1 MAQLLGHPGCMESLR
16 ADLRDLQAAIGDV
29 WARAGPVRFP
39 SWKFPD
45 RVSCELDVPA
55 LLERY
60 SHRHGDPQFSQHAHV
75 ALLELLIDRLLLLLQ
90 SFTGYAENLLS
101 ERDEPPGQAVGPGM
115 SAGLTARRYWCSM
128 LKLGAFCQQLLA
140 EKKAGKEELPALQP
154 TPQAGNAEKKHPK
167 HSLPD
172 VLEIRTSPEVP
183 KSTSPCPS
191 SSVRGSDSVTPG
203 SSVPRAAGSAAA
215 SSHSVPTQTAGS
227 APGAC
232 DTCASAQASLRQ
244 VGKAITSV
252 CQSQNIP
259 SALSRFQE
267 MVEDPTG
274 PSRTLSA
281 TDLSYWAVEQSKD
294 LARISKHLQ
303 TLLQQVNP
311 LKSEL
316 QESQK
321 QKDELRK
328 KVEDFSRLLQAE
340 KETQAQQRRKAEQS
354 LKVKNKEHLE
364 AVARLE
370 RDKDDLRRG
379 AALLEERLSALK
391 EELAAKQAEVQELEV
406 TKTTLLEEMRTMM
419 VAKSQV
425 LELEEKVQLLTE
437 QQESLSQELSSTNTQ
452 LEKEKAKVESVLR
465 HQEVQPALPRV
476 GERAELPG
484 AAAPRRGGERWFGS
498 PMQSCLPRAVLAEQ
512 AAGPAAAAG
521 QPGPGARGAAGPARG
536 GRGGRGPSGRAAG
549 AEPGAAA
556 GTAGAAGRAATGEAE
571 PGAERLRAAGK
582 GVQAG
587 GAGSGSVTED
597 MEKQLEANSIR
608 IGVLEQENARLRS
621 ALAKVQVAAAQGVLK
636 LSGNGRPGQRPRCAS
651 GAEHGGKFQPL
662 FSPPAHPTD
671 PPVFP
676 ARQPALRGGCRA
688 AQQPRQ

>member
-101 ERDEPPGQAVGPGM
+101 DRAEPPTQAVGPGM

-140 EKKAGKEELPALQP
+140 EKKAGKEELPTLQP
-154 TPQAGNAEKKHPK
+154 APQAGNAEKHSKR
-167 HSLPD
+167 SLPD

-183 KSTSPCPS
+183 QSTSPCPS
-191 SSVRGSDSVTPG
+191 SSVSGSDSVTPG
-203 SSVPRAAGSAAA
+203 SSVPKAA
-215 SSHSVPTQTAGS
+215 SSEAKSSRSVPTQTAGS

-281 TDLSYWAVEQSKD
+281 TDLSYWAAEQSKD
-294 LARISKHLQ
+294 LARIGKHLQ

-316 QESQK
+316 QESRK
-321 QKDELRK
+321 QKDELQK

-370 RDKDDLRRG
+370 QDKDDLRR
-379 AALLEERLSALK
+379 
-391 EELAAKQAEVQELEV
+391 
-406 TKTTLLEEMRTMM
+406 
-419 VAKSQV
+419 
-425 LELEEKVQLLTE
+425 
-437 QQESLSQELSSTNTQ
+437 
-452 LEKEKAKVESVLR
+452 
-465 HQEVQPALPRV
+465 
-476 GERAELPG
+476 
-484 AAAPRRGGERWFGS
+484 
-498 PMQSCLPRAVLAEQ
+498 
-512 AAGPAAAAG
+512 
-521 QPGPGARGAAGPARG
+521 
-536 GRGGRGPSGRAAG
+536 
-549 AEPGAAA
+549 
-556 GTAGAAGRAATGEAE
+556 
-571 PGAERLRAAGK
+571 
-582 GVQAG
+582 
-587 GAGSGSVTED
+587 GSGSVTED

-608 IGVLEQENARLRS
+608 IGVLEQENTRLRS

-636 LSGNGRPGQRPRCAS
+636 RRLQGAQAMGLLAQHPLRHHSCVLSLCGGDCDPLLSQGLILPSGAHLSPKASPTSCPPTQPHSVWTSSVFLGCAHPIWARARAAVPLGAQRGWLPRAEAEGCKWSRAQGEVSAPLLSPSSSHRPSCVPSSAASAVGRTQGRPAAEAARTARGCGAVWVSAGSERPAAS
-651 GAEHGGKFQPL
+651 GHSRAQPGPAARCRPQGCCL
-662 FSPPAHPTD
+662 APPSTGTEAQ
-671 PPVFP
+671 PPP
-676 ARQPALRGGCRA
+676 GPPGTNELW
-688 AQQPRQ
+688 

>member
-101 ERDEPPGQAVGPGM
+101 DRAEPPTQAVGPGM

-140 EKKAGKEELPALQP
+140 EKKAGKEELPTLQP
-154 TPQAGNAEKKHPK
+154 TPQAGNAEKHSKR
-167 HSLPD
+167 SLPD

-183 KSTSPCPS
+183 QSTSPCPS
-191 SSVRGSDSVTPG
+191 SSVSGSDSVTPG
-203 SSVPRAAGSAAA
+203 SSVPKAA
-215 SSHSVPTQTAGS
+215 SSEAKSSRSVPTQTAGS

-281 TDLSYWAVEQSKD
+281 TDLSYWAAEQSKD
-294 LARISKHLQ
+294 LARIGKHLQ

-316 QESQK
+316 QESRK
-321 QKDELRK
+321 QKDELQK

-379 AALLEERLSALK
+379 
-391 EELAAKQAEVQELEV
+391 
-406 TKTTLLEEMRTMM
+406 
-419 VAKSQV
+419 
-425 LELEEKVQLLTE
+425 
-437 QQESLSQELSSTNTQ
+437 
-452 LEKEKAKVESVLR
+452 
-465 HQEVQPALPRV
+465 
-476 GERAELPG
+476 
-484 AAAPRRGGERWFGS
+484 
-498 PMQSCLPRAVLAEQ
+498 
-512 AAGPAAAAG
+512 
-521 QPGPGARGAAGPARG
+521 
-536 GRGGRGPSGRAAG
+536 
-549 AEPGAAA
+549 
-556 GTAGAAGRAATGEAE
+556 
-571 PGAERLRAAGK
+571 
-582 GVQAG
+582 
-587 GAGSGSVTED
+587 SGSVTED

-608 IGVLEQENARLRS
+608 IGVLEQENTRLRS

-636 LSGNGRPGQRPRCAS
+636 LIPQTQLCSQLGSQRCGEDAGPPSSRGSEDSAGLRGRAGERRQRAPSSQRSQPRSAGPCRSLPAAGLLLS
-651 GAEHGGKFQPL
+651 PPEHGG
-662 FSPPAHPTD
+662 
-671 PPVFP
+671 
-676 ARQPALRGGCRA
+676 RGTA
-688 AQQPRQ
+688 APRPSRRK

>member
-391 EELAAKQAEVQELEV
+391 EELAAKQAEVQEL
-406 TKTTLLEEMRTMM
+406 
-419 VAKSQV
+419 
-425 LELEEKVQLLTE
+425 
-437 QQESLSQELSSTNTQ
+437 
-452 LEKEKAKVESVLR
+452 
-465 HQEVQPALPRV
+465 
-476 GERAELPG
+476 
-484 AAAPRRGGERWFGS
+484 
-498 PMQSCLPRAVLAEQ
+498 
-512 AAGPAAAAG
+512 
-521 QPGPGARGAAGPARG
+521 
-536 GRGGRGPSGRAAG
+536 
-549 AEPGAAA
+549 
-556 GTAGAAGRAATGEAE
+556 GAAGRAATGEAE

-636 LSGNGRPGQRPRCAS
+636 LIPQTHLCSQLGSQRCGEDAGPPSSRGSEDSAGPRGCAGERQQRAPS
-651 GAEHGGKFQPL
+651 SQRSQPRSAGPCRSL
-662 FSPPAHPTD
+662 PAAGLLLSPPEP
-671 PPVFP
+671 
-676 ARQPALRGGCRA
+676 RGRGTA
-688 AQQPRQ
+688 APRPSRRK

>member
-379 AALLEERLSALK
+379 
-391 EELAAKQAEVQELEV
+391 
-406 TKTTLLEEMRTMM
+406 
-419 VAKSQV
+419 
-425 LELEEKVQLLTE
+425 
-437 QQESLSQELSSTNTQ
+437 
-452 LEKEKAKVESVLR
+452 
-465 HQEVQPALPRV
+465 
-476 GERAELPG
+476 
-484 AAAPRRGGERWFGS
+484 
-498 PMQSCLPRAVLAEQ
+498 
-512 AAGPAAAAG
+512 
-521 QPGPGARGAAGPARG
+521 
-536 GRGGRGPSGRAAG
+536 
-549 AEPGAAA
+549 
-556 GTAGAAGRAATGEAE
+556 
-571 PGAERLRAAGK
+571 
-582 GVQAG
+582 
-587 GAGSGSVTED
+587 SGSVTED

-636 LSGNGRPGQRPRCAS
+636 LIPQTHLCSQLGSQRCGEDAGPPSSRGSEDSAGPRGCAGERQQRAPS
-651 GAEHGGKFQPL
+651 SQRSQPRSAGPCRSL
-662 FSPPAHPTD
+662 PAAGLLLSPPEP
-671 PPVFP
+671 
-676 ARQPALRGGCRA
+676 RGRGTA
-688 AQQPRQ
+688 APRPSRRK